1 MNADLLQ
8 GFYLGDLLIEPAKGR
23 VTGPT
28 VSEHLPSKAIEVLLC
43 LAATPGDIVTR
54 ESLLEQAWGAG
65 GGSQEALSHA
75 ISEIRRALGDHRED
89 PRFIQTLPKR
99 GYRLLISPVAA
110 EGDTGTIVLGA
121 KNSASPHE
129 LGLFENLKQ
138 RGVLETAL
146 AYLILGWLLIQVA
159 DIVFGQLLL
168 PQWAGTFVTVLV
180 IAGFPIA
187 LVLSWFLEFRDG
199 RAVIHELSPRDAR
212 RRRFGRTYMSVIGAL
227 AIAAVLV
234 FTYDR
239 SVGLPEEV
247 TDAPVAIDE
256 SLALPPVLGNSIA
269 VLPFVNLDGS
279 ETTQIFSNGLVDD
292 VITRLSRVPGLLV
305 SSRGD
310 SFTLE
315 PNTASARVRERL
327 RVSMYLEGSV
337 QMLGDEIRV
346 IVQLI
351 DSETGFHVLSRSFD
365 RPRDDFFDIRDEITE
380 LTVANVRVAVPSD
393 KGVASLQSD
402 EPPVLDAYLLY
413 RRGIDS
419 ARSAISTDSVNDA
432 LHWFDQALAVDADY
446 AAAHAGKCE
455 AYVNGYGETQDTSMI
470 DSAQSACA
478 TALQLNPNLD
488 IVHTA
493 LGRLYLSLGRLSE
506 SETAFKRA
514 LDIDPSSSE
523 SFTGLGEVY
532 SALNRPDDAE
542 ANFRQAIGLH
552 PGDWVAYNKL
562 GNYLY
567 RIGKYIEAA
576 QQYQYT
582 VALDHSNS
590 NAYSNLGTAYMLA
603 GNFVAALPAFQKSME
618 IDPKAVAF
626 SNLGL
631 LHYYLGQ
638 FEESIKNH
646 RRATDLAPN
655 DHLFRSNLGDA
666 LWNSGDADSARQN
679 YQKALELAEIT
690 YQVNPND
697 PFTMMDIALIHAM
710 LDAPIEAAT
719 YMSRARNLA
728 PNDPYTHYYHGL
740 ILYRSGD
747 VDGAIAS
754 FQRAVEI
761 GYPVML
767 LGAEPHLASLRS
779 HRKFLDIISAN

>member
-1 MNADLLQ
+1 LNAGLLQ
-8 GFYLGDLLIEPAKGR
+8 GFYLGNLLVEPAKGR
-23 VTGPT
+23 VTGSA
-28 VSEHLPSKAIEVLLC
+28 VSEHLPSKAVEVLLC
-43 LAATPGDIVTR
+43 LAAAPGDVVAR
-54 ESLLEQAWGAG
+54 DLLLEQVWGAG
-65 GGSQEALSHA
+65 GGSQETLSHA
-75 ISEIRRALGDHRED
+75 ISEIRHALGDHRED
-89 PRFIQTLPKR
+89 PKFIQTLPKR
-99 GYRLLISPVAA
+99 GYRLLVQPVPA

-121 KNSASPHE
+121 KNNVSPSE
-129 LGLFENLKQ
+129 LGLFENLQQ
-138 RGVLETAL
+138 RGVLETAV
-146 AYLILGWLLIQVA
+146 AYLILGWLIIQIA

-168 PQWAGTFVTVLV
+168 PQWVGTFVTVLV

-187 LVLSWFLEFRDG
+187 LVLSWYLEFRDG
-199 RAVIHELSPRDAR
+199 RAIVHELSPRDAR
-212 RRRFGRTYMSVIGAL
+212 KRRFGRTYMSVIGAL
-227 AIAAVLV
+227 GIAAVLV
-234 FTYDR
+234 LIYDK

-247 TDAPVAIDE
+247 ATVPVATDKE
-256 SLALPPVLGNSIA
+256 PVLPPVMDNSIA

-279 ETTQIFSNGLVDD
+279 DTTEIFSNGLVDD

-310 SFTLE
+310 SYTLE

-327 RVSMYLEGSV
+327 RVAMYVEGSV

-402 EPPVLDAYLLY
+402 ETPVLDAYLLY
-413 RRGIDS
+413 RRGIES
-419 ARSAISTDSVNDA
+419 SRSAISADSVNDA
-432 LHWFDQALAVDADY
+432 LHWFDQALAVDSEY

-470 DSAQSACA
+470 DRAQSACA
-478 TALQLNPNLD
+478 KALQLNPNLD
-488 IVHTA
+488 IVHTS

-506 SETAFKRA
+506 SETSFRRA
-514 LDIDPSSSE
+514 LAIDPSSAA

-532 SALNRPDDAE
+532 SALNRPEDAE

-552 PGDWVAYNKL
+552 PGDWSTYNRL
-562 GNYLY
+562 GNYLFRQGRY
-567 RIGKYIEAA
+567 TEAA

-603 GNFVAALPAFQKSME
+603 GDFVAALPAFQKSME
-618 IDPKAVAF
+618 IDPKAVAY

-631 LHYYLGQ
+631 MHYYLGQ
-638 FEESIKNH
+638 FDDSIRNH

-655 DHLFRSNLGDA
+655 DHLLRSNLGDA
-666 LWNSGDADSARQN
+666 VWNSGETDAARQE
-679 YQKALELAEIT
+679 YRKALSLAEIT

-697 PFTMMDIALIHAM
+697 PFTMMDIAWIHAM
-710 LDAPIEAAT
+710 LDAPLDAASF
-719 YMSRARNLA
+719 MSRARELA
-728 PNDPYTHYYHGL
+728 PNDPYTHYYDGL
-740 ILYRSGD
+740 ILFRNGD
-747 VDGAIAS
+747 IDEAIAS

-761 GYPVML
+761 GYPIAL
-767 LGAEPHLASLRS
+767 LGAEPHLLNLHSD
-779 HRKFLDIISAN
+779 KQFLNLLSKN